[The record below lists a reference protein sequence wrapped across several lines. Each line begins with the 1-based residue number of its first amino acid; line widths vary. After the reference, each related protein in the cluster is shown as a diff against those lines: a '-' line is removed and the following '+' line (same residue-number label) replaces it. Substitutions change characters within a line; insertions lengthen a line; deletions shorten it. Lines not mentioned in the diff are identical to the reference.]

1 MPKSLMITPTESTRL
16 QTVSAVMAEVK
27 EAMRFG
33 MLARNPAE
41 LVTPPRIEERELQ
54 SWDVDQVARFLLVV
68 ESDHNAALWQLAIL
82 VGLRRGE
89 LLGLKWEDLD
99 LDRGTLSVAR
109 TYSRTATS
117 GWGTSRR
124 ARSWSATP
132 GRCRRCRP

>member
-1 MPKSLMITPTESTRL
+1 
-16 QTVSAVMAEVK
+16 
-27 EAMRFG
+27 

-41 LVTPPRIEERELQ
+41 LVTPPRIEEREFQ

-89 LLGLKWEDLD
+89 LLGLKWEDRD

-117 GWGTSRR
+117 GWGIGPPKTRSSRR
-124 ARSWSATP
+124 IVAPPPPVVEAL
-132 GRCRRCRP
+132 RRHRTRQLE